1 MGGRYD
7 KGSMGAKQN
16 YDEQPGK
23 FYGLEQSLSFLSKN
37 VARSLNKL
45 PNFNVIK
52 QQDPLYSF
60 PQSERFKSEKPDDPE
75 TQRLKDLY
83 YQHQIIMKNNESEIN
98 NDPTKVL

>member
-45 PNFNVIK
+45 PDFNVIK
-52 QQDPLYSF
+52 PKEPAYSI
-60 PQSERFKSEKPDDPE
+60 PKNERFHGEKPDDPE
-75 TQRLKDLY
+75 TQRLKELY
-83 YQHQIIMKNNESEIN
+83 YQHQIIMSNANEVN
-98 NDPTKVL
+98 NDPNKVL

>member
-7 KGSMGAKQN
+7 KGALGTKQN

-45 PNFNVIK
+45 PDFNIVK
-52 QQDPLYSF
+52 NKDPSF
-60 PQSERFKSEKPDDPE
+60 SIPRSERFRVEKPDDAE

-83 YQHQIIMKNNESEIN
+83 YQHQLLMKNNQYDVN
-98 NDPTKVL
+98 NDPSKVL

>member
-7 KGSMGAKQN
+7 KGSMAVKQN

-45 PNFNVIK
+45 PNFNSVK
-52 QQDPLYSF
+52 AKEPSYSI
-60 PQSERFKSEKPDDPE
+60 PRSERFHSEKPDDPE
-75 TQRLKDLY
+75 EIRLKELY
-83 YQHQIIMKNNESEIN
+83 YQHQIIMNNENRVN
-98 NDPTKVL
+98 NDPNKVL